1 MRSTL
6 ITVALLG
13 LLVTACGAPTSGQ
26 AAPAGTSAATTSVAK
41 PATGAACRAAD
52 LKALP
57 TIPTPPPHPG
67 GVALRV
73 SIDNAGDDACTLTGV
88 SRVALSDGSAPQRSL
103 TVKPDGTADPITL
116 GPGEVAS
123 IVLTFDVTPEGKC
136 ASGAEPSRQPVLLV
150 GVPDDLVATK
160 MADGSAFLQCGDT
173 VIAAPFEAF

>member
-26 AAPAGTSAATTSVAK
+26 AAPASADTTSVATS
-41 PATGAACRAAD
+41 ATGTACRAAD

-88 SRVALSDGSAPQRSL
+88 ARAALSDGSAPQKNL
-103 TVKPDGTADPITL
+103 TVTPDGTGDPITL
-116 GPGEVAS
+116 GPGEIAS

-150 GVPDDLVATK
+150 GVPDDFVATK

-173 VIAAPFEAF
+173 VLAAPIEAF